1 MSLQG
6 PFKPEGYA
14 GGLLYLLTVA
24 SVFVAGVWAWRA
36 ASTAFD
42 RLFLKE
48 K

>member
-1 MSLQG
+1 VSALS

-36 ASTAFD
+36 ASTTFD